1 MFRPCFHPVKKQKP
15 IFRNGFCTEKL
26 PLCVTFFSPV
36 FICNTFVPEMK
47 IDLSTE
53 KTSFMRKLFLLLA
66 LVISLASNAQ
76 QINGL
81 AKDTDGKPLNGAT
94 VSLLKDTGRAI
105 LKYTL
110 TKDGAYG
117 FESVQPGRYR
127 VSASYVGFSPTVSP
141 VFELNGEKTTVPD
154 LKLTKASGQM
164 NTVVVTATKPIVEMK
179 ADRTVLNVEGTI
191 NSVGSDALEL
201 LRKSPGVMVDKDE
214 NLSVNGK
221 NGVQVYI
228 DNRPTPLTGQ
238 DLSNYLKS
246 IQSSNIEAIEIITN
260 PSAKYEAAGNAGI
273 INIRLKKN
281 KSLGTNGSVNAGV
294 NVGVYPKYNGG
305 ITLNHRSKSTN
316 IYGNYSHNEGWNRN
330 TIDLYRTTADTL
342 FDQHGFMKNKNISHN
357 YKAGIDFFL
366 DKKNVLGVMVNGTFA
381 NPSMNNHSRTP
392 ISYIPTNTLV
402 KTLVADNTGKL
413 KRNNVN
419 LNLNYSYTNP
429 DGRSLTINADH
440 GDYDINTNQFQPNH
454 YFDASGNNYY
464 NVITRIISPTT
475 IHINSVKVDWEQNF
489 KKGKLGYGGK
499 TAFVKTDNDFRNY
512 DVIGSSEVLNKD
524 KSNLFDYK
532 ENINAGYVNYNRQ
545 LKGVMIQAGVRVENT
560 VSKGVSSYEK
570 DNTKSQ
576 DKFDRNYT
584 DVFPSAAITFNKNPM
599 SQFGITYSKRIDRPN
614 YQSLNPFEFKLDEYT
629 FQKGNVNLKPQYT
642 NSFGLSH
649 TYKYRL
655 STSLNYSHV
664 KDMFAQWI
672 DTVQK
677 SKAFVTQKNLATQD
691 IISLNISYPYQ
702 YKSYMVFAN
711 ISSNYAMYKADF
723 GPGRKVDQGAF
734 GLNFYA
740 QNSLKFG
747 KTKTWTA
754 ELTGFYVAPSIQQG
768 AFRSNALWNVDGG
781 ISKQLWKNKATIKAS
796 YSDIFHSF
804 HFTGKQEFAG
814 QLSKVNVR
822 WESQQFKLNFVY
834 RFGSAQVK
842 AARNRN
848 SGAEEE
854 TKRTQGESGFGV
866 GQQSNK

>member
-1 MFRPCFHPVKKQKP
+1 
-15 IFRNGFCTEKL
+15 
-26 PLCVTFFSPV
+26 
-36 FICNTFVPEMK
+36 
-47 IDLSTE
+47 
-53 KTSFMRKLFLLLA
+53 MRKPFLLIA
-66 LVISLASNAQ
+66 TIITLASNAQ
-76 QINGL
+76 QISGF
-81 AKDTDGKPLNGAT
+81 AKDADGKPLNGAT

-105 LKYTL
+105 LKYTV
-110 TKDGAYG
+110 TKNDGGYYFDNVVSG
-117 FESVQPGRYR
+117 KYR
-127 VSASYVGFSPTVSP
+127 VSASYVGFTPVVSP
-141 VFELNGEKTTVPD
+141 VFELNGSNTKVPEV
-154 LKLTKASGQM
+154 KLAKAAGQM
-164 NTVVVTATKPIVEMK
+164 NNVTVTATKPIVEMK

-201 LRKSPGVMVDKDE
+201 LRKSPGVLVDKDE

-228 DNRPTPLTGQ
+228 DGRPTPLSGQ

-281 KSLGTNGSVNAGV
+281 KSLGTNGSVNAGL

-305 ITLNHRSKSTN
+305 FTLNHRSKSLN
-316 IYGNYSHNEGWNRN
+316 IFGNYSYNEGWNRN
-330 TIDLYRTTADTL
+330 TINLYRTTLDTL
-342 FDQHGFMKNKNISHN
+342 FDQHGFMKNKNASHN

-366 DKKNVLGVMVNGTFA
+366 DKKNVLGVMVNGTFS
-381 NPSMNNHSRTP
+381 NPEMDNHSRTP

-413 KRNNVN
+413 KRNNIN
-419 LNLNYSYTNP
+419 LNLNYSYTGT

-440 GDYDINTNQFQPNH
+440 GYYDINTNQYQPNR
-454 YFDASGNNYY
+454 YFNASGVNYST
-464 NVITRIISPTT
+464 VITRIISPTN
-475 IHINSVKVDWEQNF
+475 IYINSLKVDWEQNF

-499 TAFVKTDNDFRNY
+499 LSLVKTDNDFQTY
-512 DVIGSSEVLNKD
+512 DVTGSSEVLNKD

-545 LKGVMIQAGVRVENT
+545 FNKGVMIQAGVRVENT
-560 VSKGVSSYEK
+560 VSKGTSYFEK
-570 DNTKSQ
+570 NNVKSQ
-576 DKFDRNYT
+576 DGFNRNYT

-599 SQFGITYSKRIDRPN
+599 SQFGITYSKRIDRPT

-642 NSFGLSH
+642 NSVGISH

-655 STSLNYSHV
+655 NTSLNYSHV

-672 DTVQK
+672 DTIEK
-677 SKAFVTQKNLATQD
+677 SKAFVQQKNLAKQD
-691 IISLNISYPYQ
+691 IISFNISYPYQ

-711 ISSNYAMYKADF
+711 ISSNYSMYKADF
-723 GPGRKVDQGAF
+723 GPNRKVDLNAF
-734 GLNFYA
+734 GFVFYA
-740 QNSLKFG
+740 QNTLKFG

-768 AFRSNALWNVDGG
+768 AFKSNALWNVDGG
-781 ISKQLWKNKATIKAS
+781 LSKQLWKNKATIKAS
-796 YSDIFHSF
+796 YSDLFNSF

-814 QLSKVNVR
+814 QLSKVNVH

-834 RFGSAQVK
+834 RFGSSQVK

-848 SGAEEE
+848 IGAEDE
-854 TKRTQGESGFGV
+854 TKRTQGDSGFGV
-866 GQQSNK
+866 GQQNNK

>member
-1 MFRPCFHPVKKQKP
+1 
-15 IFRNGFCTEKL
+15 
-26 PLCVTFFSPV
+26 
-36 FICNTFVPEMK
+36 
-47 IDLSTE
+47 
-53 KTSFMRKLFLLLA
+53 MRKLFLFIA
-66 LVISLASNAQ
+66 TVITLASNAQ
-76 QINGL
+76 QISGF

-105 LKYTL
+105 LKYTV
-110 TKDGAYG
+110 TKDNGAYS
-117 FESVQPGRYR
+117 FENVKDGKYR
-127 VSASYVGFSPTVSP
+127 ISASHVGFAPVVSP
-141 VFELNGEKTTVPD
+141 VFALDGEKVSAPEV
-154 LKLTKASGQM
+154 KLAKASGQM
-164 NTVVVTATKPIVEMK
+164 NNVTVTATKPIVEMK

-228 DNRPTPLTGQ
+228 DGRPTPLSGQ

-281 KSLGTNGSVNAGV
+281 KSLGTNGSVNVGL

-305 ITLNHRSKSTN
+305 FTLNHRSKSLN
-316 IYGNYSHNEGWNRN
+316 IFGNYSYNEGWNRN
-330 TIDLYRTTADTL
+330 TINLYRTTLDTL
-342 FDQHGFMKNKNISHN
+342 FDQHGLMKNKNASHN

-366 DKKNVLGVMVNGTFA
+366 DKKNVLGVMVNGTFS
-381 NPSMNNHSRTP
+381 NPEMDNHSRTP

-413 KRNNVN
+413 KRNNIN
-419 LNLNYSYTNP
+419 LNLNYSYTNT

-440 GDYDINTNQFQPNH
+440 GYYDINTNQYQPNR
-454 YFDASGNNYY
+454 YFNASGVNYST
-464 NVITRIISPTT
+464 VITRIISPTN
-475 IHINSVKVDWEQNF
+475 IYINSLKVDWEQNF

-499 TAFVKTDNDFRNY
+499 LSLVKTDNDFQTY
-512 DVIGSSEVLNKD
+512 DVTSSSEVLNKD

-545 LKGVMIQAGVRVENT
+545 FNKGIMIQAGVRVENT
-560 VSKGVSSYEK
+560 VSKGTSYFEK
-570 DNTKSQ
+570 NSVKSQ
-576 DKFDRNYT
+576 DGFNRNYT
-584 DVFPSAAITFNKNPM
+584 DVFPSAAITFNKKPM
-599 SQFGITYSKRIDRPN
+599 SQFGITYSKRIDRPT

-642 NSFGLSH
+642 NSVGISH

-655 STSLNYSHV
+655 NTSLNYSHV

-672 DTVQK
+672 DTIEK
-677 SKAFVTQKNLATQD
+677 SKAFVQQKNLAKQD

-711 ISSNYAMYKADF
+711 ISSNYSMYKADF
-723 GPGRKVDQGAF
+723 GPNRKVDLNAF
-734 GLNFYA
+734 GFVFYA
-740 QNSLKFG
+740 QNTLKFG

-781 ISKQLWKNKATIKAS
+781 LSKQLWKNKATIKAS
-796 YSDIFHSF
+796 YSDLFNSF

-814 QLSKVNVR
+814 QLSKVNVH

-834 RFGSAQVK
+834 RFGSNQVK

-848 SGAEEE
+848 IGAEDE
-854 TKRTQGESGFGV
+854 TKRTQGDSGFGV
-866 GQQSNK
+866 GQQNNK

>member
-1 MFRPCFHPVKKQKP
+1 
-15 IFRNGFCTEKL
+15 
-26 PLCVTFFSPV
+26 
-36 FICNTFVPEMK
+36 
-47 IDLSTE
+47 
-53 KTSFMRKLFLLLA
+53 MRILILLLA
-66 LVISLASNAQ
+66 AMTTLSANAQ
-76 QINGL
+76 QITGF
-81 AKDTDGKPLNGAT
+81 AKDAEGKPIAGAT
-94 VSLLKDTGRAI
+94 VSLLRDTGRAV
-105 LKYTL
+105 LKL
-110 TKDGAYG
+110 SVAKDNGAYT
-117 FESVQPGRYR
+117 FDNVQPGKYR
-127 VSASYVGFSPTVSP
+127 VSATHVGFAPAVTA
-141 VFELNGEKTTVPD
+141 VFELANDKATVPE
-154 LKLTKASGQM
+154 LKLAKASSQM
-164 NTVVVTATKPIVEMK
+164 NNVVVTATKPMVEVK
-179 ADRTVLNVEGTI
+179 ADKTVLNVEGTI

-228 DNRPTPLTGQ
+228 DGRPTPLTGQ

-281 KSLGTNGSVNAGV
+281 KSLGTNGSVNAGF

-305 ITLNHRSKSTN
+305 FTLNHRSQSTN
-316 IYGNYSHNEGWNRN
+316 IYGNYSHNQGWSWNS
-330 TIDLYRTTADTL
+330 IELYRSIADTL
-342 FDQHGFMKNKNISHN
+342 FDQHGIMKNRNNSHN

-366 DKKNVLGVMVNGTFA
+366 DKMNVLGVMVNGTFS
-381 NPSMNNHSRTP
+381 NPEMENHSNTL
-392 ISYIPTNTLV
+392 ISYMPTKTLV

-413 KRNNVN
+413 KRNNIN

-440 GDYDINTNQFQPNH
+440 GDYDINTNQFQPNR

-464 NVITRIISPTT
+464 SVITRIISPTN
-475 IHINSVKVDWEQNF
+475 IHINSLKVDWEQNF

-499 TAFVKTDNDFRNY
+499 IAFVKTDNDFQNY
-512 DVIGSSEVLNKD
+512 DVLGSNEVLNKD

-545 LKGVMIQAGVRVENT
+545 FKGIMIQAGVRVENT
-560 VSKGVSSYEK
+560 VSEGISTFEK

-576 DKFDRNYT
+576 DKFKRNYT
-584 DVFPSAAITFNKNPM
+584 NVFPSAAITFNKNPM
-599 SQFGITYSKRIDRPN
+599 SQFGITFSKRIDRPN
-614 YQSLNPFEFKLDEYT
+614 YQSLNPFEFKMDEYT

-642 NSFGLSH
+642 NSVGLSH

-655 STSLNYSHV
+655 TTALNYSHV

-677 SKAFVTQKNLATQD
+677 SKAFVTQKNLASQD
-691 IISLNISYPYQ
+691 IISFNVSYPFQ
-702 YKSYMVFAN
+702 YKTYMMFAN
-711 ISSNYAMYKADF
+711 ISSNYSMYKADF
-723 GPGRKVDQGAF
+723 GPGRKVDQDAF
-734 GLNFYA
+734 GLTLYL

-768 AFRSNALWNVDGG
+768 AFRSEALWNVDGG
-781 ISKQLWKNKATIKAS
+781 LSKQLWNNKATIKAS
-796 YSDIFHSF
+796 YTDIFHAFRFSA
-804 HFTGKQEFAG
+804 KQEFAG
-814 QLSKVNVR
+814 QLTRVKAQ
-822 WESQQFKLNFVY
+822 WESYQFRLNFVY

-848 SGAEEE
+848 IGAEEE
-854 TKRTQGESGFGV
+854 TKRTQGDGGFGV
-866 GQQSNK
+866 GQQQTNK

>member
-1 MFRPCFHPVKKQKP
+1 
-15 IFRNGFCTEKL
+15 
-26 PLCVTFFSPV
+26 
-36 FICNTFVPEMK
+36 
-47 IDLSTE
+47 
-53 KTSFMRKLFLLLA
+53 MRKLFLLLT

-76 QINGL
+76 EISGL
-81 AKDTDGKPLNGAT
+81 AIDADGKALNGAT
-94 VSLLKDTGRAI
+94 VSLLKDTGRTI

-110 TKDGAYG
+110 TKEGAYS
-117 FESVQPGRYR
+117 FDNVQPGKYR
-127 VSASYVGFSPTVSP
+127 VSASYVGFTPTVSP
-141 VFELNGEKTTVPD
+141 VFETNGNKTTVPD
-154 LKLTKASGQM
+154 LKLAKASGQM
-164 NTVVVTATKPIVEMK
+164 NAVVVTATKPIVEMK

-228 DNRPTPLTGQ
+228 DNRPTPLSGQ
-238 DLSNYLKS
+238 DLANYLKS

-281 KSLGTNGSVNAGV
+281 KSLGTNGSVNAGF
-294 NVGVYPKYNGG
+294 NIGVYPKYNAGF
-305 ITLNHRSKSTN
+305 TLNHRSQSTN
-316 IYGNYSHNEGWNRN
+316 VYGNYSHNQGWNRN
-330 TIDLYRTTADTL
+330 TIDLYRTVADTL
-342 FDQHGFMKNKNISHN
+342 FDQHGIMKNKNISHN

-366 DKKNVLGVMVNGTFA
+366 NKMNVLGVMVNGTFS
-381 NPSMNNHSRTP
+381 NPEMENHSRTP
-392 ISYIPTNTLV
+392 IYYIPTNNTLV
-402 KTLVADNTGKL
+402 KTLVADNIGKL

-440 GDYDINTNQFQPNH
+440 GDYDINTNQFQPN
-454 YFDASGNNYY
+454 YYSDASGNNYY
-464 NVITRIISPTT
+464 TVITRIISPTN

-499 TAFVKTDNDFRNY
+499 IAFVKTDNDFQTY
-512 DVIGSSEVLNKD
+512 DVLGSSEVLNKD

-545 LKGVMIQAGVRVENT
+545 FKGVMIQAGVRVENT
-560 VSKGVSSYEK
+560 VSEGVSTFEK

-576 DKFDRNYT
+576 DKFKRNYT
-584 DVFPSAAITFNKNPM
+584 NVFPSAAITFNKNPM

-614 YQSLNPFEFKLDEYT
+614 YQSLNPFEFKMDEYT

-642 NSFGLSH
+642 NSVGVSH

-655 STSLNYSHV
+655 TTSLNYSHV

-677 SKAFVTQKNLATQD
+677 SKAFVTQKNLASQD
-691 IISLNISYPYQ
+691 IISFNVSYPFQ

-711 ISSNYAMYKADF
+711 ISSNYSMYKADF
-723 GPGRKVDQGAF
+723 GPGRKVDQDAF
-734 GLNFYA
+734 GLTLYA

-768 AFRSNALWNVDGG
+768 AFRSEALWNVDGG
-781 ISKQLWKNKATIKAS
+781 LSKQLWNNKATIKAS
-796 YSDIFHSF
+796 YTDIFHAF
-804 HFTGKQEFAG
+804 RFTAKQDFAG
-814 QLSKVNVR
+814 QLTRVKAQ
-822 WESQQFKLNFVY
+822 WESYQFRLNFVY

-848 SGAEEE
+848 IGAEEE
-854 TKRTQGESGFGV
+854 LKRTQGDGGFGV
-866 GQQSNK
+866 GQQQSNK

>member
-1 MFRPCFHPVKKQKP
+1 MKP
-15 IFRNGFCTEKL
+15 KN
-26 PLCVTFFSPV
+26 
-36 FICNTFVPEMK
+36 
-47 IDLSTE
+47 D
-53 KTSFMRKLFLLLA
+53 KTNFMRILFILLISL
-66 LVISLASNAQ
+66 ISLASNAQ
-76 QINGL
+76 NITGF
-81 AKDTDGKPLNGAT
+81 AKDADGKPLNGAT
-94 VSLLKDTGRAI
+94 VSLLKDTGKAT
-105 LKYTL
+105 LKFTV
-110 TKDGAYG
+110 TKNDGTYSFDNITSG
-117 FESVQPGRYR
+117 KYR
-127 VSASYVGFSPTVSP
+127 VSASHVGFTPVVSP
-141 VFELNGEKTTVPD
+141 VFELNGESTAAPEV
-154 LKLTKASGQM
+154 KLAKSSGQM
-164 NTVVVTATKPIVEMK
+164 NNVTVTATKPIVEVK
-179 ADRTVLNVEGTI
+179 ADKTILNVEGTI

-201 LRKSPGVMVDKDE
+201 LRKSPGVLVDKDE

-228 DNRPTPLTGQ
+228 DGRPTPLSGQ

-305 ITLNHRSKSTN
+305 ITLNHRSKSMN
-316 IYGNYSHNEGWNRN
+316 IFGNYSHNEGWNRN
-330 TIDLYRTTADTL
+330 TINLYRTTLDTL
-342 FDQHGFMKNKNISHN
+342 FDQHGLMKNKNVSNN

-366 DKKNVLGVMVNGTFA
+366 DKKNVLGVMVNGTFS
-381 NPSMNNHSRTP
+381 NPEMDNHSRTP

-402 KTLVADNTGKL
+402 KTLAADNTGKL
-413 KRNNVN
+413 KRNNIN
-419 LNLNYSYTNP
+419 LNLNYSYTNT

-440 GDYDINTNQFQPNH
+440 GYYDINTNQYQPNR
-454 YFDASGNNYY
+454 YFDAAGNNYST
-464 NVITRIISPTT
+464 VITRIISPTN
-475 IHINSVKVDWEQNF
+475 IYINSLKVDWEQNF

-499 TAFVKTDNDFRNY
+499 TSFVKTDNDFQTY
-512 DVIGSSEVLNKD
+512 DVTGSSEVLNKD

-532 ENINAGYVNYNRQ
+532 ENINAGYINYNRQ
-545 LKGVMIQAGVRVENT
+545 FNKGIMIQAGVRVENT
-560 VSKGVSSYEK
+560 ASKGVSFFEK
-570 DNTKSQ
+570 NNVKSQ
-576 DKFDRNYT
+576 DGFNRNYT

-599 SQFGITYSKRIDRPN
+599 SQFGITYSKRIDRPT

-629 FQKGNVNLKPQYT
+629 FQKGNVNLRPQYT
-642 NSFGLSH
+642 NSIGISH

-655 STSLNYSHV
+655 NTSLNYSHV

-672 DTVQK
+672 DTIEK
-677 SKAFVTQKNLATQD
+677 SKAFVQQRNLAKQD

-711 ISSNYAMYKADF
+711 ISSNYSMYKADF
-723 GPGRKVDQGAF
+723 GPNRKVDLNAF
-734 GLNFYA
+734 GFVFYA

-747 KTKTWTA
+747 KTKTWTG

-781 ISKQLWKNKATIKAS
+781 LSKQLWKNKATIKAS
-796 YSDIFHSF
+796 YSDLFNSF

-814 QLSKVNVR
+814 QLSKVNVH

-834 RFGSAQVK
+834 RFGSNQVK

-848 SGAEEE
+848 IGAEDE
-854 TKRTQGESGFGV
+854 TKRTQGDSGFGV

>member
-1 MFRPCFHPVKKQKP
+1 
-15 IFRNGFCTEKL
+15 
-26 PLCVTFFSPV
+26 
-36 FICNTFVPEMK
+36 
-47 IDLSTE
+47 
-53 KTSFMRKLFLLLA
+53 MRKFFLLLSV
-66 LVISLASNAQ
+66 VISLGSSAQ
-76 QINGL
+76 QISGS
-81 AKDTDGKPLNGAT
+81 AKDAEGNPLTGAT
-94 VSLLKDTGRAI
+94 VSLLKDTGRTI

-110 TKDGAYG
+110 TKNGAYG
-117 FESVQPGRYR
+117 FDNVQPGKYR
-127 VSASYVGFSPTVSP
+127 VSASSVGYAPAVSP
-141 VFELNGEKTTVPD
+141 VFELSGEKTTAPD

-164 NTVVVTATKPIVEMK
+164 NAVTVTATKPIVELK
-179 ADRTVLNVEGTI
+179 ADRTVMNVEGTI

-228 DNRPTPLTGQ
+228 DNRPTPLSGQ

-281 KSLGTNGSVNAGV
+281 KSLGTNGSVNAGF
-294 NVGVYPKYNGG
+294 NVGIYVKYNGG
-305 ITLNHRSKSTN
+305 VTLNHRSKSSN
-316 IYGNYSHNEGWNRN
+316 VYGNYSYNDGWNRN
-330 TIDLYRTTADTL
+330 LIDLYRTVADTL
-342 FDQHGFMKNKNISHN
+342 FDQHGSMKNKMTSHN

-366 DKKNVLGVMVNGTFA
+366 NKQNVLGIMVNGTFSK
-381 NPSMNNHSRTP
+381 PTMENHSNTP

-402 KTLVADNTGKL
+402 KTLVADNIGKL
-413 KRNNVN
+413 KRNNIN
-419 LNLNYSYTNP
+419 LNLNYSYTNA

-440 GDYDINTNQFQPNH
+440 GDYDINTNQFQPNR
-454 YFDASGNNYY
+454 YFDASGDNYY
-464 NVITRIISPTT
+464 SVVNRIISPTN
-475 IHINSVKVDWEQNF
+475 IYINSVKVDWEQNF

-499 TAFVKTDNDFRNY
+499 TAFVKTDNDYQNY
-512 DVIGSSEVLNKD
+512 DFVGSSEVLNKD

-545 LKGVMIQAGVRVENT
+545 FKGLMVQAGVRVENT
-560 VSKGVSSYEK
+560 VSKGVSAFEK

-576 DKFDRNYT
+576 DEFKRNYT

-599 SQFGITYSKRIDRPN
+599 NQFGITYSKRVDRPN

-629 FQKGNVNLKPQYT
+629 FQKGNVNLRPQYT
-642 NSFGLSH
+642 NSVGISN

-655 STSLNYSHV
+655 TTSLNYSRV
-664 KDMFAQWI
+664 KDMFTQWI
-672 DTVQK
+672 DTVEK
-677 SKAFVTQKNLATQD
+677 SKAFVTQKNLAKQD
-691 IISLNISYPYQ
+691 IISLNISYPFQ
-702 YKSYMVFAN
+702 HKSYMVFAN

-723 GPGRKVDQGAF
+723 GPGRKVDQSAF
-734 GLNFYA
+734 GLTLYA

-768 AFRSNALWNVDGG
+768 AFRSDALWNVDGG
-781 ISKQLWKNKATIKAS
+781 LSKQLWKNKATIKAS

-804 HFTGKQEFAG
+804 RFNAKQDFAG
-814 QLSKVNVR
+814 QLTRVR
-822 WESQQFKLNFVY
+822 AQWESYQFKLNFVY
-834 RFGSAQVK
+834 RFGSTQVK

-848 SGAEEE
+848 IGAEEE

-866 GQQSNK
+866 GQQKSSNN